1 MANYILA
8 YCNHQQTTMSDT
20 LLRQTI
26 LLIGYYA
33 VLNQD
38 NQVCSFTVLND
49 LLNTDLSFSAV

>member
-1 MANYILA
+1 
-8 YCNHQQTTMSDT
+8 MSDT